1 MVNVHAVPPVNFDKR
16 IFITICICVDD
27 DIQGPLRVSFRRGGR
42 KGATGTCLWLTGYI
56 DYIRTIF

>member
-27 DIQGPLRVSFRRGGR
+27 DIQGPLRVSFRRGGA
-42 KGATGTCLWLTGYI
+42 KGGNWHLLMVNWLH
-56 DYIRTIF
+56 